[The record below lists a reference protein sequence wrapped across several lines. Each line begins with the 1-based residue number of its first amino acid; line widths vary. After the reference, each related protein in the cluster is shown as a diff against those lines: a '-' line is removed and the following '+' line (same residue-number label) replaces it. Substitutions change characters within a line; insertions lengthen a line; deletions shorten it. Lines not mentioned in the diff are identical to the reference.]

1 MKDNKEKNT
10 VVGTYQNSKNFGF
23 VVPDD
28 TSLGT
33 DIFISKKN
41 KNKAKNNQ
49 KVLVKITKYPEKKKN
64 AEGKIIEVIGN
75 INQAG
80 VDMLCLVKE
89 YNLPYEFPIPVL
101 KEAKSIKQEI
111 DKQEIHNRLD
121 LRKEEMF
128 TIDGDDS
135 KDLDDAVSVKKLK
148 NGNYELGVHI
158 ADVSHYVKSGSK
170 LDKEAITRGT
180 SIYML
185 DRVIPMLPRELSNG
199 ICSLNAGQ
207 DRFAISAIMEINKE
221 GNIVKSKIAKT
232 VINVSERMTYNNVK
246 IILEN
251 SNNKK
256 KDNEFI
262 ENTIKTI
269 EDIKI
274 SEKLDIVNSENKL
287 KIEEEKL
294 NKTEIDKKEEYKTEV
309 VKKYKKYISHFK
321 RMEDLAKIL
330 KTRREKNGYL
340 SLDIPESKIILD
352 KNGIAVDVKKYETS
366 FANEIIEQF
375 MLTANEV
382 VAEIFNKLKAPF
394 IYRVH
399 EIPDMDKVKELNKFL
414 FNLGYKIKINKDTV
428 EPIAFEEVLKQIKGK
443 PEEKVI
449 STLILRTLKVAKYEP
464 ENKGHFGIASK
475 CYCHFTSPIRRYPD
489 LFIHR
494 VISQYLNDNN
504 NKIEIKNDI
513 RTSKKVNL
521 EEKQESKTIKNKLP
535 DELYEKYIG
544 QAGKYAEQSS
554 ECEKIAQKVERDAE
568 DVKKA
573 EYMQNKIGE
582 EYEGIISSVTSFG
595 IFVEL
600 ENTVEGLI
608 RFDNLGN
615 EYFIYDEDNKTLI
628 GEKTKKVYHI
638 GDKIKIRVIA
648 ANKQTRRIDFESL

>member
-294 NKTEIDKKEEYKTEV
+294 NKTEIDKKEEYKTEI

-513 RTSKKVNL
+513 STSKKVNL

-535 DELYEKYIG
+535 DKLYEKYIG
-544 QAGKYAEQSS
+544 QAEKYAEQSS